1 MRALGPLPLTLERS
15 TPSVRA
21 KARTD
26 GDACAPR
33 NAWSSTGAAGLA
45 VGAGSGAAAAA
56 GDGAA
61 EGPAVGASVLA
72 PAAAGASFLALGA
85 LAAAAAPVSS
95 VRMTLPSLTLS
106 PTLTFNS
113 FTVPAD
119 GAGTSIVA
127 LSDSS
132 VTSGSSG
139 FTASPG
145 LTKTSMTGT
154 SLKSPMSGTLTSIVP
169 AGPAAAGAAC
179 SFGLASCAAAGRA
192 ASLGLVACAAA
203 GAASVPAGRDA
214 LAAGA
219 AFPPPS
225 ADSSVRIA
233 LPSLTLSP
241 TLTLRS
247 LTVPALGAGTSMVA
261 LSDSSVT
268 SESSA
273 FTASPGLTKTSM
285 TGTSLK
291 SPMSGTLTSIV
302 LMETSEAHPR
312 RRKAARDGRAD
323 FF

>member
-33 NAWSSTGAAGLA
+33 NASSSTGAAGLA
-45 VGAGSGAAAAA
+45 VGTGSGAAAAA

-154 SLKSPMSGTLTSIVP
+154 SLKSPMSGTLTSIV
-169 AGPAAAGAAC
+169 
-179 SFGLASCAAAGRA
+179 
-192 ASLGLVACAAA
+192 
-203 GAASVPAGRDA
+203 
-214 LAAGA
+214 
-219 AFPPPS
+219 
-225 ADSSVRIA
+225 
-233 LPSLTLSP
+233 
-241 TLTLRS
+241 
-247 LTVPALGAGTSMVA
+247 
-261 LSDSSVT
+261 
-268 SESSA
+268 
-273 FTASPGLTKTSM
+273 
-285 TGTSLK
+285 
-291 SPMSGTLTSIV
+291 

-323 FF
+323 FFHGALRPWRLCGGSVVVMRQTVHGAGFDASMPYFFIASATFAVGRAPSSASAFTAANVR